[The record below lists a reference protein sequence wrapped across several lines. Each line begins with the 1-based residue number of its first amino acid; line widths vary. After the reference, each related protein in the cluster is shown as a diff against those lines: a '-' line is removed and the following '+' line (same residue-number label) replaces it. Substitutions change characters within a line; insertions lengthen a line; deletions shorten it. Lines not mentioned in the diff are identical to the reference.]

1 MAFPVNV
8 VSIPLH
14 YFKEVTAHSRQ
25 SLTRRRISNSRTSTS
40 SSVVSS
46 SLDSRDRDDVLDV
59 WSVAVKE
66 SGSENRN
73 A

>member
-1 MAFPVNV
+1 MAFPVHV

-25 SLTRRRISNSRTSTS
+25 SLTRRRISNSRT
-40 SSVVSS
+40 SVVSS